1 MGQPRP
7 LFGLFSFFSNTNF
20 TVKTVGIIG
29 IWIRIVRVEG
39 EHSDH
44 LITTTATIFGTAI
57 YIKKGFPEPT
67 YLVVPELCLD
77 EWPQTF
83 GEFHWRL
90 LFLIMGHPLTLFR
103 LFLSFQTIITIF
115 TTKKCEKLSIQYIF
129 RNILTFIFRRAKL
142 HPEVKI
148 WLPEIKVPS
157 QARTCSWPRT
167 GTTSSTSEAFRYNK
181 EKTCRESNS
190 EKWILVW
197 VSTISMITVIRVNV
211 LSI

>member
-90 LFLIMGHPLTLFR
+90 LFLIMGHPLTLLLYFC
-103 LFLSFQTIITIF
+103 LFKQALQFLQ
-115 TTKKCEKLSIQYIF
+115 Q
-129 RNILTFIFRRAKL
+129 
-142 HPEVKI
+142 
-148 WLPEIKVPS
+148 IKVKNCPS
-157 QARTCSWPRT
+157 SIFLGIFWRLSLGGRNCTQKSRF
-167 GTTSSTSEAFRYNK
+167 G
-181 EKTCRESNS
+181 CRKSKYRHRPE
-190 EKWILVW
+190 LVHGQE
-197 VSTISMITVIRVNV
+197 RVPP
-211 LSI
+211 